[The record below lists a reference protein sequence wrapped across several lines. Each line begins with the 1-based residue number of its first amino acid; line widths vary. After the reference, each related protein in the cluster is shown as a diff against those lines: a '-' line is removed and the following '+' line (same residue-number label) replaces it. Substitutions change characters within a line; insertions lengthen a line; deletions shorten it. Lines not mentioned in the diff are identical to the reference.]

1 MRMPWQLAG
10 FVIRTAGQ
18 GLVGG
23 SCLARAPTNAH
34 GFGLLDRMNVQTPC
48 GTLVWHGTHSSG
60 PKKRKNLRKIQ
71 KDPIIMVPIS
81 FHAKYHGNYATSTE
95 I

>member
-60 PKKRKNLRKIQ
+60 KKRKNLRKIQ
-71 KDPIIMVPIS
+71 KDPIS
-81 FHAKYHGNYATSTE
+81 FHAKYHGYYATGTE